1 MGGRKK
7 LLGTVQADVGDG
19 RFFCYYCD
27 REFDDVKSLVHH
39 QRLRHFCCKESGRT
53 FDSITGLRVH
63 MLNAFKKS
71 LKEVPNSMTG
81 RENPNVDVRGMDGLP
96 KGILEERRQR
106 LLANGPDD
114 DDEATKP
121 EATGRQK
128 GAGDK
133 ADANSPTDAQSDK
146 EPKLP
151 SPETRSSEPQ
161 LPKPVGHGQE
171 DLTGPSS
178 HEVWLAAE
186 ADVGDLPVAL
196 KCLVEGQADTNG
208 SYDIGQEVPSAL
220 ACLHSLAVGALAS
233 VGLLHGAYL
242 PARVTDLLEAAV
254 VRSLEPEQKLLEQKN
269 LNTPMGPAL
278 AGAPLPPLSM
288 GFMPTTLVS
297 GLPATL
303 SQRPPLLGP
312 TAAMGCIPHFPV
324 QGTQTHMAGML
335 PGMMGPPHAAMQSA
349 APPGFTSQP
358 RSLGCTGCGACSSQ
372 AMGAQPMVG
381 LNTGPMAPAHLHGAM
396 GVPIGGLPTLS
407 SVAAQE
413 PAAKRSKLDVTIAT

>member
-7 LLGTVQADVGDG
+7 LLGTVQADIGDG
-19 RFFCYYCD
+19 VYFCYYCD
-27 REFDDVKSLVHH
+27 GEFDDVKSLMHH
-39 QRLRHFCCKESGRT
+39 QRLRHFCCRESGRT

-81 RENPNVDVRGMDGLP
+81 RENPDVDVRGMDGLP
-96 KGILEERRQR
+96 KGILEERLQR
-106 LLANGPDD
+106 LRADDPDD
-114 DDEATKP
+114 DDEAAKP
-121 EATGRQK
+121 EAAGRPK
-128 GAGDK
+128 GARGK
-133 ADANSPTDAQSDK
+133 ADANSPTDAPSDK
-146 EPKLP
+146 EPKRS
-151 SPETRSSEPQ
+151 SPETRSSEP
-161 LPKPVGHGQE
+161 PTAKPVGHSQ

-178 HEVWLAAE
+178 HPVWLAAE
-186 ADVGDLPVAL
+186 ADAGDLPVAL
-196 KCLVEGQADTNG
+196 KCLVEGPADTNG

-220 ACLHSLAVGALAS
+220 ACLHSLAVQALAS

-242 PARVTDLLEAAV
+242 PSRVTDILEAAV
-254 VRSLEPEQKLLEQKN
+254 VRKLEPEQKLLEQKT

-297 GLPATL
+297 GLPAAL

-324 QGTQTHMAGML
+324 QGTQTQMAGML

-349 APPGFTSQP
+349 PPSFSSTA
-358 RSLGCTGCGACSSQ
+358 CGACSSQ
-372 AMGAQPMVG
+372 ALGAQPMVG
-381 LNTGPMAPAHLHGAM
+381 INTGPMAPAHLHGAM
-396 GVPIGGLPTLS
+396 GVPIGGLSTLP